1 MKKFIF
7 VVIIFNF
14 FSSISYST
22 ESYYID
28 IDFILNNSILGK
40 KIIKELNLIKN
51 KDLIELEKSE
61 KELKDLEKEISN
73 MKNILSK
80 EELEAKINNLKKN
93 IELYRE
99 EKNKK
104 LNNFNNLRSKELSIF
119 LEKIRP
125 HIEEFMKKN
134 SIDIVF
140 EKKNIFIAQSKY
152 DITLPIIDLLNKK
165 SYD

>member
-73 MKNILSK
+73 MKNVLSK

-134 SIDIVF
+134 SIAIVF

>member
-73 MKNILSK
+73 MKNVLSK

-140 EKKNIFIAQSKY
+140 EKKIY
-152 DITLPIIDLLNKK
+152 LLLNQNMT
-165 SYD
+165 

>member
-73 MKNILSK
+73 MKNVLSK

-134 SIDIVF
+134 SIKF
-140 EKKNIFIAQSKY
+140 LLLLFYSLSNIFY
-152 DITLPIIDLLNKK
+152 TLLSHYWFICL
-165 SYD
+165 

>member
-73 MKNILSK
+73 MKNVLSK